1 MIFISNLFD
10 VGTVADEV
18 LHFKSNYLLI
28 ILIDRYE
35 TYFEIKTDSLF
46 IHGENFRILRA
57 YLVFISNF
65 RKWRNG
71 RQRHLPAIK
80 PILHQS
86 NSAIRLWRFSF
97 FLSFMFFFFFL
108 FVCNFGTGE
117 MAATLFPPPIPSPL
131 FRSDCNASN
140 GLESNHGLN
149 EQRN

>member
-1 MIFISNLFD
+1 M
-10 VGTVADEV
+10 GTVADEV

-117 MAATLFPPPIPSPL
+117 MAATLFPPPIPSPPL
-131 FRSDCNASN
+131 PPPPRSSAAIATLQTAWRAITALMNRGTD
-140 GLESNHGLN
+140 
-149 EQRN
+149 